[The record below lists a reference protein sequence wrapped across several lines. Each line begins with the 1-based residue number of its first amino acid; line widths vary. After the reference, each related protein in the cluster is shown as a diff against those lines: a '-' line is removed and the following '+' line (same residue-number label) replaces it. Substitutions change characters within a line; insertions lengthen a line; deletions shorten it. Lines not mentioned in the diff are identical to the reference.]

1 MSENLILSLSG
12 GAFAI
17 LGVVV
22 GGLLSFLLNL
32 KVDKRQALRRS
43 YADIF
48 ETYMR
53 FVPSRTEDNFY
64 VLLAAIEKTRL
75 ICSDDS
81 GDFLGKM
88 EQSLKNY
95 ENDPHTCGILL
106 AQLREIAKQEIK
118 NA

>member
-64 VLLAAIEKTRL
+64 
-75 ICSDDS
+75 
-81 GDFLGKM
+81 LGKM